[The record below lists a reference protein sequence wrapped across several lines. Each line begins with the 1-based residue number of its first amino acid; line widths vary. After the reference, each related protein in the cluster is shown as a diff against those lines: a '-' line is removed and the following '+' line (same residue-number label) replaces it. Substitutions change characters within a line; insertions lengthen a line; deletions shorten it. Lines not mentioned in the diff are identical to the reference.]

1 MLTALNLKRNTPP
14 PLISTKWLKT
24 FIMFAFGL
32 NLSAQTPTTF
42 TTNNLKV
49 MDTLTSINVVNAHEI
64 VASKTITAEKDIVVK
79 KDVLVNGALTVTNT
93 ATFKNIINADQGLNF
108 GNNIGLKYLGTNA
121 SNQSFL
127 QIGKIPSTSLAIPAN
142 PICPSSQTN
151 QYWLQNYGG
160 YISNAINGNVNASLS
175 FFTADWNGSGYIE
188 TSGTDQ
194 NNQTINALFLNY
206 FCGRD
211 IGLCLNTTL
220 ANGGGKVKVGNF
232 LSATKHV
239 EIGDTAGYS
248 TNDPSNI
255 ALEINTFSGIGAQVK
270 SFGAP
275 ALPAYCV
282 KINSNTY
289 PFIVYGDGRTTIK
302 TNNTEAFKIID
313 NTTNNAFLI
322 NNDGKTTIKTS
333 NQYAFTVLDSIN
345 TNVFTVK
352 RNGITQIGKTKPI
365 AASVHGDAKL
375 SVDGKILAKSFY
387 VTLNTSIWADYVF
400 EKNYK
405 KIKLNDLETFVFT
418 KKHLP
423 NMPTAKQVNENG
435 INLSETT
442 VRLLEKLE
450 EAYLHIFDLNK
461 RIEKLEAKNN

>member
-1 MLTALNLKRNTPP
+1 
-14 PLISTKWLKT
+14 
-24 FIMFAFGL
+24 MFAFGL

-108 GNNIGLKYLGTNA
+108 GNNIGLKFLGTNS

-127 QIGKIPSTSLAIPAN
+127 QIGKIPGVPVVIPNN
-142 PICPSSQTN
+142 PICPAPQTN

-175 FFTADWNGSGYIE
+175 LFTADWNGSGYIE

-232 LSATKHV
+232 LSATKHI
-239 EIGDTAGYS
+239 EIGDPTYGI
-248 TNDPSNI
+248 NDNANI
-255 ALEINTFSGIGAQVK
+255 ALEINANAGIGSKVNCL
-270 SFGAP
+270 SNGN
-275 ALPAYCV
+275 LPAYITS
-282 KINSNTY
+282 KNNAITSTIFGDGHFWQNTSLTNQKMLR
-289 PFIVYGDGRTTIK
+289 VYDGAASTNLQDKFVVMGDGRTEINTAIIPNSTK
-302 TNNTEAFKIID
+302 VFNIYNGTNTGASQNKFSVFE
-313 NTTNNAFLI
+313 N
-322 NNDGKTTIKTS
+322 GKTIIGDEFPTS
-333 NQYAFTVLDSIN
+333 SNYMLTVN
-345 TNVFTVK
+345 
-352 RNGITQIGKTKPI
+352 
-365 AASVHGDAKL
+365 
-375 SVDGKILAKSFY
+375 GKIGAREIK
-387 VTLNTSIWADYVF
+387 VSIQNPWPDYVF
-400 EKNYK
+400 NKTYNLQSLEGVEKY
-405 KIKLNDLETFVFT
+405 IKQNQ
-418 KKHLP
+418 HLP
-423 NMPTAKQVNENG
+423 NIPSAKELNKDVLGLDLAKMQG
-435 INLSETT
+435 LQM
-442 VRLLEKLE
+442 EKIE
-450 EAYLHIFDLNK
+450 EIYLHLIELNK
-461 RIEKLEAKNN
+461 QIKELKKENEELKKQIK

>member
-1 MLTALNLKRNTPP
+1 ML
-14 PLISTKWLKT
+14 
-24 FIMFAFGL
+24 AFGL

-127 QIGKIPSTSLAIPAN
+127 QIGKIPSTTLAIPAN

-175 FFTADWNGSGYIE
+175 LFTADWNGSGYIE

-239 EIGDTAGYS
+239 EIGDSIYGISDNA
-248 TNDPSNI
+248 NI
-255 ALEINTFSGIGAQVK
+255 ALEINANAGIGTKVNCVNN
-270 SFGAP
+270 GN
-275 ALPAYCV
+275 LPAYTTS
-282 KINSNTY
+282 KNNAITSTIFGDGHFWQNTSLTNQKMLR
-289 PFIVYGDGRTTIK
+289 VYDGTASTNLQDKFVVMGDGRTEI
-302 TNNTEAFKIID
+302 NTAIIP
-313 NTTNNAFLI
+313 NTTKVFNIYNGANSGSSQNKFSVFE
-322 NNDGKTTIKTS
+322 NGKTVIGDEFLTNSI
-333 NQYAFTVLDSIN
+333 YMLTVN
-345 TNVFTVK
+345 
-352 RNGITQIGKTKPI
+352 
-365 AASVHGDAKL
+365 
-375 SVDGKILAKSFY
+375 GKIGTREIK
-387 VTLNTSIWADYVF
+387 VSIQNPWPDYVF
-400 EKNYK
+400 NKSYNLQSLEGVENY
-405 KIKLNDLETFVFT
+405 IKQNQ
-418 KKHLP
+418 HLP
-423 NMPTAKQVNENG
+423 NIPSAKELNKDELGLDLAQMQS
-435 INLSETT
+435 LQM
-442 VRLLEKLE
+442 EKIE
-450 EAYLHIFDLNK
+450 EIYLHLIELNK
-461 RIEKLEAKNN
+461 QIKALKKENEELKKN